1 MIRFRP
7 AALILRFFGAG
18 AGFGTAS
25 AFFISAQRFRCAA
38 AIRFRAAALIVRFF
52 GVAGPESTSAD
63 FSGRLSGTA
72 IKALPRLG
80 HLLFNLRSPAL

>member
-1 MIRFRP
+1 MRLRP

-52 GVAGPESTSAD
+52 GVAAPESTAAD
-63 FSGRLSGTA
+63 FRAACPAPFLQSGIESISRT
-72 IKALPRLG
+72 
-80 HLLFNLRSPAL
+80 